1 MAFSMPI
8 TDGEMDARTGALFL
22 SEHGW
27 LSRMPAD
34 FRRAV
39 LRSCIWQRY
48 EPGASLFVAGDP
60 PGGLFGVADGSVGG
74 STLFGVPDTPV
85 LHIAR
90 PGFWSG
96 EGSILSGEPRR
107 ISVVAITEALVAN
120 VPLPALRTL
129 LSERPEWWKHI
140 GQLALA
146 STDLIVNGLA
156 DMAIR
161 DSTQRCAAILL
172 RLCDCRFSDSADI
185 SREVMVTQ
193 EQMAALANLSRATV
207 NTILRRLAKL
217 RLVELH
223 YRSIVVLGTG
233 SLRKIANGE

>member
-1 MAFSMPI
+1 MVM
-8 TDGEMDARTGALFL
+8 TDGEMDARNGALVL
-22 SEHGW
+22 SQNGW

-39 LRSCIWQRY
+39 LQCSLWQRY

-60 PGGLFGVADGSVGG
+60 PGGLFGVADGAVGA
-74 STLFGVPDTPV
+74 STGFGAPDTPV

-96 EGSILSGEPRR
+96 EGSILSGEARR
-107 ISVVAITEALVAN
+107 ISVFAITEALIAN

-129 LSERPEWWKHI
+129 LSERPEWWRHI

-146 STDLIVNGLA
+146 SSDLVANGLA

-193 EQMAALANLSRATV
+193 EEMAALANLSRATV
-207 NTILRRLAKL
+207 NTILRRLAT
-217 RLVELH
+217 RRWVELR
-223 YRSIVVLGTG
+223 YRSIVVTGTKG
-233 SLRKIANGE
+233 LRRIANGE